1 MKPEHPVH
9 LRQKAA
15 RLYQRAR
22 LRAALVPVKV
32 RIVLGLVLVAG
43 VLLAMYTALSAKD
56 SSLHLKLQHDFHGAQ
71 VSLWVDDELVYSGK
85 ITGSARKRFGLIP
98 SDSAQGNLSQ
108 IIPMRAGRHNIRLRI
123 EPEDA
128 AMQENSVSGDFSSHT
143 ERDLSVSARHSGLSV
158 SWQGTGRALVETS
171 STFNWF
177 SRYAGS
183 LFLTIVGSIMSAL
196 AGYAIKELP
205 ARFRSTSDSGPE
217 AELGPQ

>member
-1 MKPEHPVH
+1 MH

-22 LRAALVPVKV
+22 VRAALVPVKI
-32 RIVLGLVLVAG
+32 RIVLGLALVAG
-43 VLLAMYTALSAKD
+43 VLLAIYTALTAKD

-158 SWQGTGRALVETS
+158 SWQGTGRYLVETS

-205 ARFRSTSDSGPE
+205 ARLRSTSDSGPE